1 MDAKGIRLGDNFS
14 VDDSGNVTMAGTV
27 TATAGNIG
35 GFDIN
40 SVELRKD
47 IFDSAPL
54 GDSDRAMTQS
64 F

>member
-1 MDAKGIRLGDNFS
+1 MDPKGIRLGDNFS
-14 VDDSGNVTMAGTV
+14 VDDSGNVTIAGTV
-27 TATAGNIG
+27 TATGNIG

-47 IFDSAPL
+47 IFDSNHWVIQIEL
-54 GDSDRAMTQS
+54 DSI